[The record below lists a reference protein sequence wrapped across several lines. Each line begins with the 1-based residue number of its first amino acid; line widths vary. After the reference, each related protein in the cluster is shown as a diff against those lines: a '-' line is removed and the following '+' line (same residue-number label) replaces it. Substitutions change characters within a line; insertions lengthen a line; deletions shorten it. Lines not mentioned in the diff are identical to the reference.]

1 MIINPKSYDKRLR
14 EDFSVEHHLEE
25 YPLKFWVVEPV
36 CCSSYLQR
44 ID

>member
-25 YPLKFWVVEPV
+25 YPLKFLGGRA
-36 CCSSYLQR
+36 CLM
-44 ID
+44 